1 MKPALVA
8 GFLYIWGGVVLV
20 NVVVSSND
28 NIQTRVNVVVSSNDN
43 IQTRVNVVVPPNDN
57 T

>member
-43 IQTRVNVVVPPNDN
+43 IQTRVNVVVPSNDN